1 MYDIHCLWLMS
12 ETYDDACLST
22 PVWGCTAAV
31 QHCNAAVHS
40 AQCACR
46 AQCFGCIQCQ
56 LFTIVNSAA
65 LLLVRFSNWPKDWI
79 GEPAVQWNSIKSKA
93 RWDLGV
99 KVTDAT
105 MQFATYIAL
114 YYPLLTLASATL
126 HCTRLVYTE
135 YCYPLLS
142 CIALCHPLL
151 PLCCVALRLRR
162 IFFTVLSW
170 ITLYHCCL
178 LCCQC

>member
-40 AQCACR
+40 AQCTVCMQSTVLWLHTMPIVHHCE
-46 AQCFGCIQCQ
+46 QCCITLSQVSQ
-56 LFTIVNSAA
+56 LTKRLDWGTSCPVQLYKIKGKVRSWSKSHWCHSAIC
-65 LLLVRFSNWPKDWI
+65 NMYC
-79 GEPAVQWNSIKSKA
+79 
-93 RWDLGV
+93 
-99 KVTDAT
+99 T
-105 MQFATYIAL
+105 
-114 YYPLLTLASATL
+114 LLTLASATL

-142 CIALCHPLL
+142 CIALCQPLL

>member
-79 GEPAVQWNSIKSKA
+79 GEPAVQCNSIKSKA

-99 KVTDAT
+99 KVTDVT
-105 MQFATYIAL
+105 VQFATLLSSHILHFAILCWHWPVLPCIAPDL
-114 YYPLLTLASATL
+114 STQNIAIL
-126 HCTRLVYTE
+126 
-135 YCYPLLS
+135 CYP
-142 CIALCHPLL
+142 
-151 PLCCVALRLRR
+151 V
-162 IFFTVLSW
+162 
-170 ITLYHCCL
+170 
-178 LCCQC
+178 